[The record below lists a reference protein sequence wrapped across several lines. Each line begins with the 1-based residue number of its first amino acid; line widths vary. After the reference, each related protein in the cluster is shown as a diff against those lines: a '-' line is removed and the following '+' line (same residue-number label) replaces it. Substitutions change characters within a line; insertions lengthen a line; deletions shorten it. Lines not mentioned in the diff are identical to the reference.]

1 MMQSVY
7 NIQQPVWVTQDL
19 LDQRPVTTSASN
31 TARERYRR
39 NLLKKP
45 SIDYFS
51 HMTEREGLDDRKKKN
66 EVSDLSDRDEEFMD
80 GDVEEEDLDINQEDQ
95 D

>member
-1 MMQSVY
+1 
-7 NIQQPVWVTQDL
+7 
-19 LDQRPVTTSASN
+19 
-31 TARERYRR
+31 
-39 NLLKKP
+39 
-45 SIDYFS
+45 
-51 HMTEREGLDDRKKKN
+51 MTEREGLDDRKKKN